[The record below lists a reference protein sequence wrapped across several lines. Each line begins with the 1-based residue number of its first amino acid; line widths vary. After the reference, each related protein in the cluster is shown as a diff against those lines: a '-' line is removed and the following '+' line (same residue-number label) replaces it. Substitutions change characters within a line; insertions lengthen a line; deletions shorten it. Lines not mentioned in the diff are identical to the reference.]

1 MQKQVDLVKD
11 KQGISA
17 DFTKKHEQL
26 QKEVRHSDSQQ
37 ESFLKLINQ
46 IQQQK
51 YMLRDM
57 RNQIYEMDD

>member
-1 MQKQVDLVKD
+1 
-11 KQGISA
+11 
-17 DFTKKHEQL
+17 
-26 QKEVRHSDSQQ
+26 VRHSDSQQ
-37 ESFLKLINQ
+37 ESFLKLVSQ